1 VTVEDVARTCLGQR
15 LTADDVRR
23 RAARPPLDAFVAVDG
38 GGQMMTMRGRE
49 ALVARRTEGIRLTA
63 ELLDRHRGVIGALA
77 TLPFIR
83 MLALSG
89 GTAHRNARGGD
100 DIDLFVVAA
109 SGRIYS
115 AYTMLFLASQLTR
128 TRGVLC
134 PNYLVDE
141 NHLEIAYN
149 HDLFTAHQAI
159 SLVPIAGLD
168 TFDRFSRANEEWVR
182 VFYPGY
188 QPRPAAASLGEPGVQ
203 ARAERAIGLLGD
215 RMERFLSLV
224 WRLHLG
230 RRVSRAKGSDVVLGG
245 GILKLH
251 LSDHRTR
258 VLARFAERLEALR
271 ARWETDFAPPA
282 AAAPARQSAPN

>member
-1 VTVEDVARTCLGQR
+1 
-15 LTADDVRR
+15 
-23 RAARPPLDAFVAVDG
+23 
-38 GGQMMTMRGRE
+38 
-49 ALVARRTEGIRLTA
+49 
-63 ELLDRHRGVIGALA
+63 VIGALA

-168 TFDRFSRANEEWVR
+168 TFQRFARANEDWVR

-188 QPRPAAASLGEPGVQ
+188 EPRPAAASLGAPDLQ
-203 ARAERAIGLLGD
+203 AQAEQAIGLIGGRL
-215 RMERFLSLV
+215 ERFLSLI

-258 VLARFAERLEALR
+258 VLSRFAERLDALR
-271 ARWETDFAPPA
+271 SRWQAQTASPA
-282 AAAPARQSAPN
+282 APEAVRQSAS

>member
-1 VTVEDVARTCLGQR
+1 
-15 LTADDVRR
+15 
-23 RAARPPLDAFVAVDG
+23 
-38 GGQMMTMRGRE
+38 
-49 ALVARRTEGIRLTA
+49 
-63 ELLDRHRGVIGALA
+63 
-77 TLPFIR
+77 

-109 SGRIYS
+109 AGRIYS

-128 TRGVLC
+128 TRGVVC

-141 NHLEIAYN
+141 EHLQIAYN

-168 TFDRFSRANEEWVR
+168 TFACFSRANEEWVR
-182 VFYPGY
+182 AFYPGY
-188 QPRPAAASLGEPGVQ
+188 EPRPAAARLGAPHVQ
-203 ARAERAIGLLGD
+203 ARAERAMQVFGD
-215 RMERFLSLV
+215 RLERLLSVV

-230 RRVSRAKGSDVVLGG
+230 RRVARAKGSDVVLGG

-258 VLARFAERLEALR
+258 VLARFAERLEKLRVEWADQGAAIDTPAALR
-271 ARWETDFAPPA
+271 R
-282 AAAPARQSAPN
+282 SASS